1 MVPATQSLVPQNC
14 MRIRPTMS
22 NQLTLRRA
30 RDDVDPAN
38 MFQSLQAS
46 QCLDACAGGIYPI
59 HVQCIFRRLRFLSV
73 PVFAL
78 TGSSLSL
85 LAGIYWL
92 SFVRM
97 AGIAEQMRAG
107 KPRQHPD
114 SIQSVLQEFTS

>member
-1 MVPATQSLVPQNC
+1 MMWILQTCFSHC
-14 MRIRPTMS
+14 RPLS
-22 NQLTLRRA
+22 
-30 RDDVDPAN
+30 
-38 MFQSLQAS
+38 AS
-46 QCLDACAGGIYPI
+46 MHALGAFYPI